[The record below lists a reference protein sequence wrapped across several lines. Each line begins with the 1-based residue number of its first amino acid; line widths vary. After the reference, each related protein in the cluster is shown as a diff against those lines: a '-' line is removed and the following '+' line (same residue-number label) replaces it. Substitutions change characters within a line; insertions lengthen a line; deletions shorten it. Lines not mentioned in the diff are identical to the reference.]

1 MNKRKRWKFNSFLVS
16 VQILEVGEI
25 GRAVGA
31 PILVLQNSV
40 IEGKN
45 PRFLERILNIFRF
58 ILI

>member
-16 VQILEVGEI
+16 VQILEVGKI

-45 PRFLERILNIFRF
+45 SLVSWKGYLTYLDLF
-58 ILI
+58 

>member
-16 VQILEVGEI
+16 VQILEVGKI

-45 PRFLERILNIFRF
+45 LLVSWKGYLTYLDLF
-58 ILI
+58 

>member
-16 VQILEVGEI
+16 VQILEVGKI
-25 GRAVGA
+25 GRAVGT

-45 PRFLERILNIFRF
+45 PLVSWKGYLTYLDLF
-58 ILI
+58 